1 MNLSDDQSS
10 QPEDPAN
17 GNPLAPRPTWLE
29 VDLSVLDANARNLQ
43 RALPP
48 GCRMMAVVKA
58 NAYGHGALESA
69 RTLLRAGATYLGVA
83 VLTEALQLRRA
94 GIDADILVLGWIP
107 PEDYGISLT
116 HNITHTIYSSEEAKA
131 LGEKALEMKTL
142 ARAHLKV
149 DTGMGRLG
157 VPPSP
162 VGLEEAIAIKGTPG
176 IDLEGVYSHMATAD
190 EADKAYSRRQG
201 ELFASFISHLE
212 EDGITFKLRHLANS
226 ATLLDLPEYA
236 YDMVRPGIIL
246 YGLYPSNQVNRRIS
260 LVPVATW
267 KARVSHVK
275 AMRAGSRI
283 GYGST
288 FVTERESVIATIPV
302 GYADGYSRALS
313 SRASVLI
320 NGQRCPVVG
329 RVCMDQFT
337 VDITDAGGVSVGDQ
351 VVLLGRQGKE
361 EITAEELASHRD
373 TINYEVVAQISA
385 RVPRVYTQSMRR

>member
-1 MNLSDDQSS
+1 
-10 QPEDPAN
+10 
-17 GNPLAPRPTWLE
+17 
-29 VDLSVLDANARNLQ
+29 
-43 RALPP
+43 
-48 GCRMMAVVKA
+48 
-58 NAYGHGALESA
+58 
-69 RTLLRAGATYLGVA
+69 
-83 VLTEALQLRRA
+83 
-94 GIDADILVLGWIP
+94 
-107 PEDYGISLT
+107 
-116 HNITHTIYSSEEAKA
+116 
-131 LGEKALEMKTL
+131 
-142 ARAHLKV
+142 
-149 DTGMGRLG
+149 
-157 VPPSP
+157 
-162 VGLEEAIAIKGTPG
+162 
-176 IDLEGVYSHMATAD
+176 
-190 EADKAYSRRQG
+190 
-201 ELFASFISHLE
+201 
-212 EDGITFKLRHLANS
+212 
-226 ATLLDLPEYA
+226 
-236 YDMVRPGIIL
+236 
-246 YGLYPSNQVNRRIS
+246 
-260 LVPVATW
+260 VPVATW